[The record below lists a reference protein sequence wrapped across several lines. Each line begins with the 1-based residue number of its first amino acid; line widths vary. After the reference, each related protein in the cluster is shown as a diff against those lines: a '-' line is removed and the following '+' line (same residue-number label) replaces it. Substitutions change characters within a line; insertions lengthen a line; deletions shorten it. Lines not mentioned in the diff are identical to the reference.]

1 MVHGVHGH
9 VDHVVRLVV
18 VEQRIVLEDVTIL
31 HPTVKERIVLA
42 QVLKNVLVPLT
53 VLVRPKFD

>member
-9 VDHVVRLVV
+9 VGHVVRLVV
-18 VEQRIVLEDVTIL
+18 VEQRIVLEDVIIL
-31 HPTVKERIVLA
+31 HPTVEEMVVLA

-53 VLVRPKFD
+53 VLVRPKFY